1 MWSKGS
7 RFPKAMALPKPSEC
21 PLIAQHRSALGTWPR
36 ELRVVEVVQS
46 SQGSGKVPPLPYLW
60 AHHLQL

>member
-1 MWSKGS
+1 M
-7 RFPKAMALPKPSEC
+7 FPKAMALPKPSEC